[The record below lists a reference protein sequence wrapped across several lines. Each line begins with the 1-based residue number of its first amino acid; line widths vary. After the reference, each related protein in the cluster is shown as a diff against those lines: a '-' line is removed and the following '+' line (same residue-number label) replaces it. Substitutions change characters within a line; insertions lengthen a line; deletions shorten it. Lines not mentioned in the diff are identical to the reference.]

1 MPVFRSIP
9 PAIGETRAQT
19 KEDQMRRFVI
29 APTLMMVMVGDC
41 AFAESTLGSLGV
53 PGSIECDAFK
63 KNRDYSWTS
72 TRRSVVTIGSESLS
86 VDGTTVGAKQ
96 TTMAN
101 RVLVG
106 SYDLAD
112 VLNKT
117 CR

>member
-1 MPVFRSIP
+1 
-9 PAIGETRAQT
+9 
-19 KEDQMRRFVI
+19 MRRFVI
-29 APTLMMVMVGDC
+29 ASALMMVTIGGR
-41 AFAESTLGSLGV
+41 AFAESTFDSLGV
-53 PGSIECDAFK
+53 PGNVECDAFK

-86 VDGTTVGAKQ
+86 VSGTTVGAKQ

-101 RVLVG
+101 RVLIG